1 MQSYLKPIIL
11 YTSAIVL
18 TVLLASCSIL
28 KPTKQVD
35 TNQKALVI
43 QEKKIDQTEIDI
55 AKNDKGKRIQTSAL
69 AVGVQHSLNQVT
81 NPPVQVTTAAA
92 LNERVISIVGSPHLD
107 EIKRI
112 KATVDLLNSEIA
124 EERKKGEVML
134 DVRDKTIT
142 LLQQEK
148 SELKEKYE
156 EEISDL
162 TDKAMGIAKTADNSQ
177 ATLNSMSGMFGL
189 NAVWWGIKKFFFSM
203 ITFIVIGGVLFII
216 LRLLSVM
223 NPVAAAVFSVF
234 SMVGSVLITILKSLT
249 PNAISMAGL
258 APSSALTKY
267 KTVLTKVVDVI
278 QSMKERNSYIG
289 NTQASKMDLTEVLSK
304 LSHEMNDDDKS
315 LIDEIL
321 VEQKWRK
328 SK

>member
-1 MQSYLKPIIL
+1 MLRMYKLAGFSLIL
-11 YTSAIVL
+11 FLFS
-18 TVLLASCSIL
+18 SCSVL

-35 TNQKALVI
+35 TSQKALVK
-43 QEKKIDQTEIDI
+43 QEKVIEQVNENI
-55 AKNDKGKRIQTSAL
+55 ARNDKNKKIETSSL
-69 AVGVQHSLNQVT
+69 ATGVQYSLNQVT
-81 NPPVQVTTAAA
+81 NPPVQVATAQA

-124 EERKKGEVML
+124 EERKRGQAEL
-134 DVRDKTIT
+134 DTRDAVIT
-142 LLQQEK
+142 ALQKEK
-148 SELKEKYE
+148 IDLKEKYDTE
-156 EEISDL
+156 VTDL
-162 TDKAMGIAKTADNSQ
+162 SNQAMGIAKAADNNQ

-189 NAVWWGIKKFFFSM
+189 NAVFWGIKKFFFSM
-203 ITFIVIGGVLFII
+203 LTFILIGGVLFII

-289 NTQASKMDLTEVLSK
+289 DTQTKMDLTEVLSK

>member
-1 MQSYLKPIIL
+1 MQSYLKPIVL

-35 TNQKALVI
+35 TSQKALVK
-43 QEKKIDQTEIDI
+43 QEKVIEQVNENI
-55 AKNDKGKRIQTSAL
+55 ARNDKNKKIETSSL
-69 AVGVQHSLNQVT
+69 ATGVQYSLNQVT
-81 NPPVQVTTAAA
+81 NPPVQVATAQA

-124 EERKKGEVML
+124 EERKRGQAEL
-134 DVRDKTIT
+134 DTRDAVIT
-142 LLQQEK
+142 ALQKEK
-148 SELKEKYE
+148 IDLKEKYDTE
-156 EEISDL
+156 VTDL
-162 TDKAMGIAKTADNSQ
+162 SNQAMGIAKAADNNQ

-189 NAVWWGIKKFFFSM
+189 NAVFWGIKKFFFSM
-203 ITFIVIGGVLFII
+203 LTFILIGGVLFII

-278 QSMKERNSYIG
+278 QSMKERNSYTG
-289 NTQASKMDLTEVLSK
+289 DTQTKMDLTEVLSK

>member
-1 MQSYLKPIIL
+1 MQSYLKPIVL

-35 TNQKALVI
+35 TSQKALVK
-43 QEKKIDQTEIDI
+43 QEKVIEQVNENI
-55 AKNDKGKRIQTSAL
+55 ARNDKNKKIETSSL
-69 AVGVQHSLNQVT
+69 ATGVQYSLNQVT
-81 NPPVQVTTAAA
+81 NPPVQVATAQA

-124 EERKKGEVML
+124 EERKRGQAEL
-134 DVRDKTIT
+134 DTRDAVIIA
-142 LLQQEK
+142 LQKEK
-148 SELKEKYE
+148 IDLKEKYDTE
-156 EEISDL
+156 VTDL
-162 TDKAMGIAKTADNSQ
+162 SNQAMGIAKAADNNQ

-189 NAVWWGIKKFFFSM
+189 NAVFWGIKKFFFSM
-203 ITFIVIGGVLFII
+203 LTFILIGGVLFII

-223 NPVAAAVFSVF
+223 NPVAAAIFSVF

-278 QSMKERNSYIG
+278 QSMKERNSYVG
-289 NTQASKMDLTEVLSK
+289 NTETKMDLTEVLSK

>member
-1 MQSYLKPIIL
+1 MQSYLKPIVL

-35 TNQKALVI
+35 TSQKALVK
-43 QEKKIDQTEIDI
+43 QEKVIEQVNENI
-55 AKNDKGKRIQTSAL
+55 ARNDKNKKIETSSL
-69 AVGVQHSLNQVT
+69 ATGVQYSLNQVT
-81 NPPVQVTTAAA
+81 NPPVQVATAQA

-124 EERKKGEVML
+124 EERKRGQAEL
-134 DVRDKTIT
+134 DTRDAVIIA
-142 LLQQEK
+142 LQKEK
-148 SELKEKYE
+148 IDLKEKYDTE
-156 EEISDL
+156 VTDL
-162 TDKAMGIAKTADNSQ
+162 SNQAMGIAKAADNNQ

-189 NAVWWGIKKFFFSM
+189 NAVFWGIKKFFFSM
-203 ITFIVIGGVLFII
+203 ITFILIGGVLFII

-223 NPVAAAVFSVF
+223 NPVAAAIFSVF

-278 QSMKERNSYIG
+278 QSMKERNSYVG
-289 NTQASKMDLTEVLSK
+289 DTQTKMDLTEVLSK

>member
-1 MQSYLKPIIL
+1 MQSYLKPIVL

-18 TVLLASCSIL
+18 TVLLASCSVL

-35 TNQKALVI
+35 TSQKALVK
-43 QEKKIDQTEIDI
+43 QEKVIEQVNENI
-55 AKNDKGKRIQTSAL
+55 ARNDKNKKIETSSL
-69 AVGVQHSLNQVT
+69 ATGVQYSLNQVT
-81 NPPVQVTTAAA
+81 NPPVQVATAQA

-124 EERKKGEVML
+124 EERKRGQAEL
-134 DVRDKTIT
+134 DTRDAVIT
-142 LLQQEK
+142 ALQKEK
-148 SELKEKYE
+148 IDLKEKYDTE
-156 EEISDL
+156 VTDL
-162 TDKAMGIAKTADNSQ
+162 SNQAMGIAKAADNNQ

-189 NAVWWGIKKFFFSM
+189 NAVFWGIKKFFFSM
-203 ITFIVIGGVLFII
+203 LTFILIGGVLFII

-278 QSMKERNSYIG
+278 QSMKERNSYMG
-289 NTQASKMDLTEVLSK
+289 DTQTKMDLTEVLSK

>member
-1 MQSYLKPIIL
+1 MQSYLKPIVL

-18 TVLLASCSIL
+18 TVLLASCSVL

-35 TNQKALVI
+35 TSQKALVK
-43 QEKKIDQTEIDI
+43 QEKVIEQVNENI
-55 AKNDKGKRIQTSAL
+55 ARNDKNKKIETSSL
-69 AVGVQHSLNQVT
+69 ATGVQYSLNQVT
-81 NPPVQVTTAAA
+81 NPPVQVATAQA

-124 EERKKGEVML
+124 EERKRGQAEL
-134 DVRDKTIT
+134 DTRDAVIIA
-142 LLQQEK
+142 LQKEK
-148 SELKEKYE
+148 IDLKEKYDTE
-156 EEISDL
+156 VTDL
-162 TDKAMGIAKTADNSQ
+162 SNQAMGIAKAADNNQ

-189 NAVWWGIKKFFFSM
+189 NAVFWGIKKFFFSM
-203 ITFIVIGGVLFII
+203 LTFILIGGVLFII

-278 QSMKERNSYIG
+278 QSMKERNSYTG
-289 NTQASKMDLTEVLSK
+289 DTQTKMDLTEVLSK

>member
-1 MQSYLKPIIL
+1 MQSYLKPIVL

-18 TVLLASCSIL
+18 TVLLASCSVL

-35 TNQKALVI
+35 TSQKALVK
-43 QEKKIDQTEIDI
+43 QEKVIEQVNENI
-55 AKNDKGKRIQTSAL
+55 ARNDKNKKIETSSL
-69 AVGVQHSLNQVT
+69 ATGVQYSLNQVT
-81 NPPVQVTTAAA
+81 NPPVQVATAQA

-124 EERKKGEVML
+124 EERKRGQAEL
-134 DVRDKTIT
+134 DTRDAVIT
-142 LLQQEK
+142 ALQKEK
-148 SELKEKYE
+148 IDLKEKYDTE
-156 EEISDL
+156 VTDL
-162 TDKAMGIAKTADNSQ
+162 SNQAMGIAKAADNNQ

-189 NAVWWGIKKFFFSM
+189 NAVFWGIKKFFFSM
-203 ITFIVIGGVLFII
+203 LTFILIGGVLFII

-278 QSMKERNSYIG
+278 QSMKERNSYTG
-289 NTQASKMDLTEVLSK
+289 DTQTKMDLTEVLSK

>member
-1 MQSYLKPIIL
+1 MQSYLKPIVL

-18 TVLLASCSIL
+18 TVLLASCSVL

-35 TNQKALVI
+35 TSQKALI
-43 QEKKIDQTEIDI
+43 KQEKVIEQVNENI
-55 AKNDKGKRIQTSAL
+55 ARNDKNKKIETSSL
-69 AVGVQHSLNQVT
+69 ATGVQYSLNQVT
-81 NPPVQVTTAAA
+81 NPPVQVATAQA

-124 EERKKGEVML
+124 EERKRGQAEL
-134 DVRDKTIT
+134 DTRDAVIT
-142 LLQQEK
+142 ALQKEK
-148 SELKEKYE
+148 IDLKEKYDTE
-156 EEISDL
+156 VTDL
-162 TDKAMGIAKTADNSQ
+162 SNQAMGIAKAADNNQ

-189 NAVWWGIKKFFFSM
+189 NAVFWGIKKFFFSM
-203 ITFIVIGGVLFII
+203 LTFILIGGVLFII

-289 NTQASKMDLTEVLSK
+289 DTQTKMDLTEVLSK

>member
-1 MQSYLKPIIL
+1 MQSYLKPIVL

-35 TNQKALVI
+35 TSQKALVK
-43 QEKKIDQTEIDI
+43 QEKVIEQVNENI
-55 AKNDKGKRIQTSAL
+55 ARNDKNKKIETSSL
-69 AVGVQHSLNQVT
+69 ATGVQYSLNQVT
-81 NPPVQVTTAAA
+81 NPPVQVATAQA

-124 EERKKGEVML
+124 EERKRGQAEL
-134 DVRDKTIT
+134 DTRDAVIIA
-142 LLQQEK
+142 LQKEK
-148 SELKEKYE
+148 IDLKEKYDTE
-156 EEISDL
+156 VTDL
-162 TDKAMGIAKTADNSQ
+162 SNQAMGIAKAADNNQ

-189 NAVWWGIKKFFFSM
+189 NAVFWGIKKFFFSM
-203 ITFIVIGGVLFII
+203 ITFILIGGVLFII

-223 NPVAAAVFSVF
+223 NPVAAAIFSVF

-278 QSMKERNSYIG
+278 QSMKERNSYVG
-289 NTQASKMDLTEVLSK
+289 NTETKMDLTEVLSK

>member
-1 MQSYLKPIIL
+1 MQSYLKPIVL

-18 TVLLASCSIL
+18 TVLLASCSVL

-35 TNQKALVI
+35 TSQKALVK
-43 QEKKIDQTEIDI
+43 QEKVIEQVNENI
-55 AKNDKGKRIQTSAL
+55 ARNDKNKKIETSSL
-69 AVGVQHSLNQVT
+69 ATGVQYSLNQVT
-81 NPPVQVTTAAA
+81 NPPVQVATAQA

-124 EERKKGEVML
+124 EERKRGQAEL
-134 DVRDKTIT
+134 DTRDAVIT
-142 LLQQEK
+142 ALQKEK
-148 SELKEKYE
+148 IDLKEKYDTE
-156 EEISDL
+156 VTDL
-162 TDKAMGIAKTADNSQ
+162 SNQAMGIAKAADNNQ

-189 NAVWWGIKKFFFSM
+189 NAVFWGIKKFFFSM
-203 ITFIVIGGVLFII
+203 LTFILIGGVLFII

-289 NTQASKMDLTEVLSK
+289 DTQTKMDLTEVLSK

>member
-1 MQSYLKPIIL
+1 MQSYLKPIVL

-18 TVLLASCSIL
+18 TVLLASCSVL

-35 TNQKALVI
+35 TSQKALI
-43 QEKKIDQTEIDI
+43 KQEKVIEQVNENI
-55 AKNDKGKRIQTSAL
+55 ARNDKNKKIETSSL
-69 AVGVQHSLNQVT
+69 ATGVQYSLNQVT
-81 NPPVQVTTAAA
+81 NPPVQVATAQA

-124 EERKKGEVML
+124 EERKRGQAEL
-134 DVRDKTIT
+134 DTRDAVIT
-142 LLQQEK
+142 ALQKEK
-148 SELKEKYE
+148 IDLKEKYDTE
-156 EEISDL
+156 VTDL
-162 TDKAMGIAKTADNSQ
+162 SNQAMGIAKAADNNQ

-189 NAVWWGIKKFFFSM
+189 NAVFWGIKKFFFSM
-203 ITFIVIGGVLFII
+203 LTFILIGGVLFII

-278 QSMKERNSYIG
+278 QSMKERNSYMG
-289 NTQASKMDLTEVLSK
+289 DTQTKMDLTEVLSK

>member
-1 MQSYLKPIIL
+1 MQSYLKPIVL

-18 TVLLASCSIL
+18 TVLLASCSVL

-35 TNQKALVI
+35 TSQKALVK
-43 QEKKIDQTEIDI
+43 QEKVIEQVNENI
-55 AKNDKGKRIQTSAL
+55 AKNDKNKKIETSSL
-69 AVGVQHSLNQVT
+69 ATGVQYSLNQVT
-81 NPPVQVTTAAA
+81 NPPVQVATAQA

-124 EERKKGEVML
+124 EERKRGQAEL
-134 DVRDKTIT
+134 DTRDAVIT
-142 LLQQEK
+142 ALQKEK
-148 SELKEKYE
+148 IDLKEKYDTE
-156 EEISDL
+156 VTDL
-162 TDKAMGIAKTADNSQ
+162 SNQAMGIAKAADNNQ

-189 NAVWWGIKKFFFSM
+189 NAVFWGIKKFFFSM
-203 ITFIVIGGVLFII
+203 LTFILIGGVLFII

-278 QSMKERNSYIG
+278 QSMKERNSYTG
-289 NTQASKMDLTEVLSK
+289 DTQTKMDLTEVLSK

>member
-1 MQSYLKPIIL
+1 MQSYLKPIVL

-35 TNQKALVI
+35 TSQKALVK
-43 QEKKIDQTEIDI
+43 QEKVIEQVNENI
-55 AKNDKGKRIQTSAL
+55 ARNDKNKKIETSSL
-69 AVGVQHSLNQVT
+69 ATGVQYSLNQVT
-81 NPPVQVTTAAA
+81 NPPVQVATAQA

-124 EERKKGEVML
+124 EERKRGQAEL
-134 DVRDKTIT
+134 DTRDAVIIA
-142 LLQQEK
+142 LQKEK
-148 SELKEKYE
+148 IDLKEKYDTE
-156 EEISDL
+156 VTDL
-162 TDKAMGIAKTADNSQ
+162 SNQAMGIAKAADNNQ

-189 NAVWWGIKKFFFSM
+189 NAVFWGIKKFFFSM
-203 ITFIVIGGVLFII
+203 LTFILIGGVLFII

-223 NPVAAAVFSVF
+223 NPVAAAIFSVF

-278 QSMKERNSYIG
+278 QSMKERNSYVG
-289 NTQASKMDLTEVLSK
+289 DTQTKMDLTEVLSK